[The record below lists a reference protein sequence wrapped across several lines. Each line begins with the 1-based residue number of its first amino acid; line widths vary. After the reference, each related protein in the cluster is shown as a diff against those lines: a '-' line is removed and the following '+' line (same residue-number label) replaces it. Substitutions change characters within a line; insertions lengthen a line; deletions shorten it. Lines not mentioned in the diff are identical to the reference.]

1 MYALFPLPSYFVL
14 LPLGIPESISSGNG
28 DERHCVGT
36 GVQTRSRPGRARR
49 EPPEKRRLAAPLEAP
64 GHGEVA
70 KGGKGARRSPRQR
83 WGTSQARRREAFNT
97 DQRGTAVA
105 RRAMRPEARC
115 ANPNALSVRSRGS
128 STLRS
133 SPPTNAASAF
143 PNAAAGGSAPERG
156 HLTPPWKSVP
166 PGPGG
171 AGLRG
176 QAAQRLPSPG
186 AFQAQGTLSGGRA
199 AADLGLATPPRRT
212 AGRLLRLRRAGSAPD
227 LGAGRVEHFTGWRLP
242 PRRRARGSVPRY
254 RVGARGGACLARGA
268 GLGRRRPPNSLPDRR
283 TRPFTTATA
292 LSRQLPGGLRGG
304 PGGSAPRG
312 GSGSALPGGH
322 GPARPGA
329 ARGAAGLGRPA
340 QSMTCPSL
348 PPPRSV
354 RPFAERR

>member
-128 STLRS
+128 LTLRS

-176 QAAQRLPSPG
+176 QAAQRLHSPG
-186 AFQAQGTLSGGRA
+186 AFQAQGTLSGERA

-212 AGRLLRLRRAGSAPD
+212 AARLLRLRRAGSAPD

-242 PRRRARGSVPRY
+242 PRRGARGSVPRY
-254 RVGARGGACLARGA
+254 RVGARGGARPDTASRGVLAWGGDA
-268 GLGRRRPPNSLPDRR
+268 HPILFPTDAL
-283 TRPFTTATA
+283 A

-322 GPARPGA
+322 GPARGSPGTCRTRA
-329 ARGAAGLGRPA
+329 STKYDLPQLAPSAICAPA
-340 QSMTCPSL
+340 C
-348 PPPRSV
+348 
-354 RPFAERR
+354 